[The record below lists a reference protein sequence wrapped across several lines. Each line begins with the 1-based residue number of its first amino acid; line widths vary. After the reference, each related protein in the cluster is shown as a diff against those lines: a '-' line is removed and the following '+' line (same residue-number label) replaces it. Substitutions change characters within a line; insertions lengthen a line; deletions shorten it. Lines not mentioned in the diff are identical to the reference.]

1 MASLPTASTALSM
14 VESSTASAISA
25 AAGRSSRI
33 TISRPLFRKAISR
46 NRWVI
51 VSSEYVVVSKMSALA
66 Q

>member
-1 MASLPTASTALSM
+1 M
-14 VESSTASAISA
+14 VESSTASAISS

-46 NRWVI
+46 KRWVI
-51 VSSEYVVVSKMSALA
+51 VSSEYVVVSKISALA